1 MKISK
6 PVGTT
11 STIVTFVVVGITG
24 ILMFFDIK
32 SSGIKVLYE
41 YVGMAMVIA
50 CVLHIMAN
58 LTPFKKYF
66 VGKKLAIMSVLFTAS
81 VVFIAVTPNNQKP
94 PFKEVYQ
101 NFTNLNL
108 STVETI
114 FGTNE
119 NLFNEYLNKN
129 GLKFED
135 ISIKE
140 FATKNNIKE
149 NDLVKALLSK

>member
-1 MKISK
+1 MRTAYNGKFNT
-6 PVGTT
+6 VQ
-11 STIVTFVVVGITG
+11 IV
-24 ILMFFDIK
+24 L
-32 SSGIKVLYE
+32 
-41 YVGMAMVIA
+41 
-50 CVLHIMAN
+50 CR
-58 LTPFKKYF
+58 
-66 VGKKLAIMSVLFTAS
+66 KKLAIMSVLFAAS
-81 VVFIAVTPNNQKP
+81 VIFIAVTPNEQKP
-94 PFKEVYQ
+94 PLKEVYQ

-135 ISIKE
+135 TSIKE